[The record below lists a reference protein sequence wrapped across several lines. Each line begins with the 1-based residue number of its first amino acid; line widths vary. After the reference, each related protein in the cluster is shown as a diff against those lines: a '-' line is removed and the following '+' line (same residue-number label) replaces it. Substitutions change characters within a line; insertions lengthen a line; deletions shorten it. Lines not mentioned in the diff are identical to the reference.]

1 MSSLL
6 SNLNDNL
13 SKVLHSKKCTNC
25 ESFIE
30 YNSIEYINLKD
41 GILILNY
48 PKCNKKYKKTFR

>member
-25 ESFIE
+25 KSFIE